1 MPSSFDT
8 SPSKRTNT
16 VSAKSDP
23 EKPKYQ
29 AAMGYRPYG
38 NTKMSVQQAIA
49 VCEDGAKNAF
59 DTASNNALF
68 KSNSYSGNGTGY
80 GSSSNC
86 RVRQNSPYG
95 NDMGSALAIGLMEG
109 ITRGMAGR
117 KAKQREM
124 KACMAHYGWRKN

>member
-1 MPSSFDT
+1 
-8 SPSKRTNT
+8 
-16 VSAKSDP
+16 
-23 EKPKYQ
+23 
-29 AAMGYRPYG
+29 MGYRPYG
-38 NTKMSVQQAIA
+38 NTTMSVQQVIA
-49 VCEDGAKNAF
+49 VCEGGANNAF
-59 DTASNNALF
+59 DTASNNARF
-68 KSNSYSGNGTGY
+68 KSNSYSGNCTGY

-124 KACMAHYGWRKN
+124 KACMARYGWRKN